1 MEYTQDPLFYTA
13 EEMVASVTK
22 AVNEAYNDIDSRTQL
37 AKDNLSHAISESV
50 VEALKEGITEGEL
63 SVEYAQAFYDR
74 LKTTYQWAHA
84 NLSTRLYTVYVT
96 LDGDLIAE
104 INDVEADDE
113 DKAIEAIN
121 DEFYL
126 YNANVSLTFRDGN
139 GNEYEHDLEGVEH
152 ELSEYRDSLDFR
164 AEEQ

>member
-1 MEYTQDPLFYTA
+1 MEYTQEPLFYTA
-13 EEMVASVTK
+13 EEVVATVTK
-22 AVNEAYNDIDSRTQL
+22 AVNEAYEAVDFRAQL

-50 VEALKEGITEGEL
+50 VEALRDGITEGEL

-113 DKAIEAIN
+113 DKATEAIS

-139 GNEYEHDLEGVEH
+139 GNEYEHELVGVEH

>member
-1 MEYTQDPLFYTA
+1 MEYVQDPLFYTA

-22 AVNEAYNDIDSRTQL
+22 AVNEAYNDIDSRTQR
-37 AKDNLSHAISESV
+37 AVDHISHTIAESV
-50 VEALKEGITEGEL
+50 VEALREGIKDGEL

-74 LKTTYQWAHA
+74 LRTTFLWAHA

-104 INDVEADDE
+104 IENVEADDE
-113 DKAIEAIN
+113 DKANEAIS

-126 YNANVSLTFRDGN
+126 YNADVSLIFRDGS
-139 GNEYEHDLEGVEH
+139 GNEYEHDLSGVEH